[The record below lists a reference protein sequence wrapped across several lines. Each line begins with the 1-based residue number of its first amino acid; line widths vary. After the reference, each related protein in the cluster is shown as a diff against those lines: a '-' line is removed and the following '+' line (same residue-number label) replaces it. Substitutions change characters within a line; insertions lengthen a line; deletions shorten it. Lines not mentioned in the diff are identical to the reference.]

1 MVYTRAAML
10 NTGQVKQ
17 LYMKI
22 KEEIKA
28 LQKVHEKLNGKLSDL
43 NDKVELRTEVA
54 DNKSDTW
61 QDSDKGM
68 EYIDLTEEMESDSE
82 ALADKIEELGTLIEE
97 FEELC
102 S

>member
-1 MVYTRAAML
+1 
-10 NTGQVKQ
+10 
-17 LYMKI
+17 MKI

>member
-1 MVYTRAAML
+1 LVYTRAAML